1 MYHVDLRIAWAIRR
15 FKPGK
20 IFVLTAPQNH
30 MSAWVLPDHIADVL
44 PSEARHIEE
53 LRRDLLDMARCY
65 GYELV
70 MPPLLEHLESLLTGA
85 GQALDL
91 QTFKLVDQLSGKMMG
106 LRADSTP
113 QVARIDS
120 HLLNRQGVTR
130 LCYCG
135 PVLHTRPGAPHATR
149 EPLQFGAEIYG
160 HAGPEADLE
169 ALLLAL
175 DCLKVAKVP
184 SPSVDMADAR
194 IIHALLAGLPLER
207 ELVGQI
213 HVALAAKDS
222 SELAVLTRHLPAQ
235 VREALQA
242 LIQLYGDDQ
251 VLREAEKVLPNS
263 AAVRDAL
270 SNLKWLASHLDGVR
284 VTFDLADLRGYAYYT
299 GARFSVYAPGA
310 SDALVRGGRYDEV
323 GAVFGRNRPA
333 AGFSLDVKS
342 LVGVLAA
349 RPLHAAIRAP
359 WREATDLRSAI
370 ASLRARGETVVC
382 VLPGHESEVDEF
394 HCDRELV
401 QVAQQW
407 VVQAISD

>member
-1 MYHVDLRIAWAIRR
+1 
-15 FKPGK
+15 
-20 IFVLTAPQNH
+20 
-30 MSAWVLPDHIADVL
+30 
-44 PSEARHIEE
+44 
-53 LRRDLLDMARCY
+53 
-65 GYELV
+65 
-70 MPPLLEHLESLLTGA
+70 
-85 GQALDL
+85 
-91 QTFKLVDQLSGKMMG
+91 
-106 LRADSTP
+106 
-113 QVARIDS
+113 
-120 HLLNRQGVTR
+120 
-130 LCYCG
+130 
-135 PVLHTRPGAPHATR
+135 
-149 EPLQFGAEIYG
+149 
-160 HAGPEADLE
+160 
-169 ALLLAL
+169 
-175 DCLKVAKVP
+175 
-184 SPSVDMADAR
+184 
-194 IIHALLAGLPLER
+194 
-207 ELVGQI
+207 
-213 HVALAAKDS
+213 
-222 SELAVLTRHLPAQ
+222 
-235 VREALQA
+235 
-242 LIQLYGDDQ
+242 
-251 VLREAEKVLPNS
+251 
-263 AAVRDAL
+263 VRDAL